1 MALRAALAALALAT
15 ATGAEAEQSFSGDYT
30 VSFLGLTIARS
41 TFSTRLEGPDFRVN
55 GSVNAAGLAVL
66 FDDTSG
72 TVSTTGR
79 FARRMPQ
86 ADDFRVDY
94 TEGGKSRMILIGF
107 RNGTVT
113 RTVNVPPLKKRGS
126 DWVPI
131 EKAHLVGVTD
141 PLSAVLVAADSPDR
155 VCHRTVRIYDGEMRA
170 DLTLTPHSS
179 GTISVPGYEGPTVV
193 CRLHF
198 TPVAGYR
205 KGRRAL
211 EFLKNR
217 AQMHISF
224 AQIGTTGVYAPV
236 HATIGTQIGT
246 LTVSARG
253 FGVAN

>member
-1 MALRAALAALALAT
+1 M
-15 ATGAEAEQSFSGDYT
+15 
-30 VSFLGLTIARS
+30 
-41 TFSTRLEGPDFRVN
+41 
-55 GSVNAAGLAVL
+55 L

-94 TEGGKSRMILIGF
+94 TEGGKSRMIPPSGF

-131 EKAHLVGVTD
+131 ERGASRRAVTD
-141 PLSAVLVAADSPDR
+141 PLVGGAGSPPTAR
-155 VCHRTVRIYDGEMRA
+155 TEVCHRTVRIYDGEMRA
-170 DLTLTPHSS
+170 NLYDAWTPHSS

-193 CRLHF
+193 CRAALQRRW
-198 TPVAGYR
+198 PVTG
-205 KGRRAL
+205 KGDRAL

-217 AQMHISF
+217 GPMHISF
-224 AQIGTTGVYAPV
+224 APDRHDRGIRPPSTRPSEPR
-236 HATIGTQIGT
+236 
-246 LTVSARG
+246 SAR
-253 FGVAN
+253 